1 MKTKVLSLLYTCFV
15 LLTASL
21 LPAQDLHFSQ
31 FYENPSL
38 LNPALAGAAD
48 PVKAALTYKDQWR
61 SVSAPYK
68 TFGATIE
75 TRFNQS
81 NWEQVDKF
89 RSMTFK
95 QKSTSRLA
103 MGFSVYSASA
113 GDGKMGITQGNLT
126 LATFVPISKK
136 SFFSLGLQG
145 SLSQR
150 RLDESKLIFPNQ
162 YNGTGYDQ
170 NVASQE
176 NFSNSNFSYGD
187 VSAGILWSYAS
198 EERRLNANK
207 QLKARLGFAT
217 YHLNQPKQHF
227 LNSSNLLYRR
237 YVIHGDLLSS
247 FPGSQL
253 AIAPSFLAQFQGS
266 AQEIQAGA
274 MLKYFTNGASKYT
287 GIVKRNVLGCGLYYR
302 NKDAVIV
309 ALLLEW
315 QETYAVG
322 LSYDFNVSRL
332 VAASSSRGGFEITLR
347 YTKPKPFLYENKQPV
362 NKEDK
367 K

>member
-1 MKTKVLSLLYTCFV
+1 MLTVNLLR
-15 LLTASL
+15 
-21 LPAQDLHFSQ
+21 AQDLHFSQ
-31 FYENPSL
+31 FNENPSL

-103 MGFSVYSASA
+103 MGFSAYNATA
-113 GDGKMGITQGNLT
+113 GDGKMGLTQGNLS
-126 LATFVPISKK
+126 LATFIPISKK
-136 SFFSLGLQG
+136 SFFSVGLMG

-150 RLDESKLIFPNQ
+150 RVDQSQLIFPNQ

-170 NVASQE
+170 NVASRE
-176 NFSNSNFSYGD
+176 NFSNTNFSYAD
-187 VSAGILWSYAS
+187 VSAGALWSYAS

-207 QLKARLGFAT
+207 QIKARLGFAA
-217 YHLNQPKQHF
+217 YHLNQPKQNF
-227 LNSSNLLYRR
+227 LNSDNKLYRR
-237 YVIHGDLLSS
+237 YVFHGDFLSS
-247 FPGSQL
+247 FSGSQL
-253 AIAPSFLAQFQGS
+253 AIAPSFIAQFQGS
-266 AQEIQAGA
+266 AQEIQVGA
-274 MLKYFTNGASKYT
+274 MLKYFTNGDSKYT
-287 GIVKRNVLGCGLYYR
+287 GIVKRNVLGAGVYYR

-322 LSYDFNVSRL
+322 LSYDLNVSRL
-332 VAASSSRGGFEITLR
+332 VAASSARGGFEITLR
-347 YTKPKPFLYENKQPV
+347 YTKPKPYLYENKQAPS